1 MKSKSY
7 WLTTYLIA
15 IFSTITVTSFAQ
27 QNENK
32 KDDSGWSNT
41 AEFTIVFTGGNA
53 EASTFGI
60 QNELIRTW
68 ENTALLIDISAL
80 RAESTQIK
88 HIVIGSSPNNFQVRK
103 ESIKTT
109 TAENYH
115 ARGRYDR
122 NINTQIFWYA
132 GTSWERN
139 TFIGINN
146 RYSWV
151 GGIGNNWLDNDQ
163 TIFQTAYGISYTLQ
177 DDVAQVL
184 ENKNIFAGL
193 RLSYD
198 YRWKIN
204 PSTEL
209 TSMLFADENLN
220 EFSDFRA
227 DLTNA
232 VIVNMSSK
240 LALKLSWQLLYD
252 NLPSSIMIPLV
263 NNTGVIT
270 DETVFIKLENFD
282 NLLTFALVAT
292 F

>member
-1 MKSKSY
+1 MIIKFTTLRIYKLYRKLKSQA
-7 WLTTYLIA
+7 LI
-15 IFSTITVTSFAQ
+15 IF
-27 QNENK
+27 K
-32 KDDSGWSNT
+32 
-41 AEFTIVFTGGNA
+41 
-53 EASTFGI
+53 
-60 QNELIRTW
+60 L
-68 ENTALLIDISAL
+68 
-80 RAESTQIK
+80 
-88 HIVIGSSPNNFQVRK
+88 
-103 ESIKTT
+103 
-109 TAENYH
+109 
-115 ARGRYDR
+115 
-122 NINTQIFWYA
+122 
-132 GTSWERN
+132 
-139 TFIGINN
+139 
-146 RYSWV
+146 
-151 GGIGNNWLDNDQ
+151 
-163 TIFQTAYGISYTLQ
+163 
-177 DDVAQVL
+177 
-184 ENKNIFAGL
+184 KNIFAGL

>member
-1 MKSKSY
+1 MKSQSY
-7 WLTTYLIA
+7 WLTAQLVA
-15 IFSTITVTSFAQ
+15 VFSATTVTVCAQ

-32 KDDSGWSNT
+32 EDKSRWSNA
-41 AEFTIVFTGGNA
+41 AEFTFVFTGGNA
-53 EASTFGI
+53 ESSTFGI
-60 QNELIRTW
+60 QNELVRTW
-68 ENTALLIDISAL
+68 ENNALFINIGAL
-80 RAESTQIK
+80 RAESTQVT
-88 HIVIGSSPNNFQVRK
+88 HIVIGSSPDNFQVHK
-103 ESIKTT
+103 KSIKTT

-115 ARGRYDR
+115 VRGRYDR
-122 NINTQIFWYA
+122 KINAQIFWYT

-139 TFIGINN
+139 TFAGINN

-151 GGIGNNWLDNDQ
+151 GGIGNNWLDNDR

-177 DDVAQVL
+177 NDIAQVSKD
-184 ENKNIFAGL
+184 KNTFAGF

-204 PSTEL
+204 TNTEL
-209 TSMLFADENLN
+209 TSVLFADENLD
-220 EFSDFRA
+220 EFADFRV

-232 VIVNMSSK
+232 VAVNMNSK

-263 NNTGVIT
+263 NNTGIATGEMVSIQ
-270 DETVFIKLENFD
+270 LESFD
-282 NLLTFALVAT
+282 RLLTFALVAT